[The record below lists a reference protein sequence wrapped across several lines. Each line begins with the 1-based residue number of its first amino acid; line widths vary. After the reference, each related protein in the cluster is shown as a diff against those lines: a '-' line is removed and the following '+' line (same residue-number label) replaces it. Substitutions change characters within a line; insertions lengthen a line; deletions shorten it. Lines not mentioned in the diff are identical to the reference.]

1 MNRRIAQTGRPVGYT
16 AAVYALLI
24 CLSFVLLYP
33 LLYAFSQAFR
43 TQADI
48 YNANVIWI
56 PTALT
61 WENFRVLWKGIDY
74 PLLFK
79 NTLLICVGSSLLQT
93 AVCVVTG
100 YGFARFRFK
109 EKALWMVLLLLTV
122 ILPPQIVSIPN
133 FFLYKDFD
141 AFGSFPSCRD

>member
-1 MNRRIAQTGRPVGYT
+1 MWQRFAGVRLRWEKAGRAQMNRRIAQM
-16 AAVYALLI
+16 AARWVIRLLMYALLI

-56 PTALT
+56 PTAFT
-61 WENFRVLWKGIDY
+61 WDNFRVLWKGIDY

-93 AVCVVTG
+93 AICAVTG
-100 YGFARFRFK
+100 YGFARFRFR
-109 EKALWMVLLLLTV
+109 EKALWMVLLLSL
-122 ILPPQIVSIPN
+122 IHI
-133 FFLYKDFD
+133 
-141 AFGSFPSCRD
+141 